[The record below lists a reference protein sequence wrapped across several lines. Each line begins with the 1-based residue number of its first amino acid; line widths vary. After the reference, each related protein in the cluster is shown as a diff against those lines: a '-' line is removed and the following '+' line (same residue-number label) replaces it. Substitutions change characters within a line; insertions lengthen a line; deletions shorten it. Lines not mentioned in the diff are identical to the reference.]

1 MRADEVSDDCNRCCC
16 KPFHPLRLEFRQ
28 YIPIPGDGT
37 VPEIGYNHL
46 SSDYQQEIA
55 RWNTPQERQSG
66 LHNLYQ
72 QQPVLFSMVRD
83 DGQRCGCFPMKWLS
97 ACVCSACCMD
107 GVHIYAGKVE
117 DGPKDI
123 IDCGRPYQLPEERL
137 IGSVLQPKFAGWVR
151 PTLQLKNGVE
161 TSSQNQEPFGRISG
175 PCCFGGMSEFCFDFR
190 FYTSLW
196 ASPQFSAD
204 IAMITRKA
212 PQVSI
217 VVVMID
223 YFASLFLITIIYV
236 GCRRLLS

>member
-1 MRADEVSDDCNRCCC
+1 
-16 KPFHPLRLEFRQ
+16 
-28 YIPIPGDGT
+28 
-37 VPEIGYNHL
+37 
-46 SSDYQQEIA
+46 
-55 RWNTPQERQSG
+55 
-66 LHNLYQ
+66 
-72 QQPVLFSMVRD
+72 
-83 DGQRCGCFPMKWLS
+83 
-97 ACVCSACCMD
+97 MD